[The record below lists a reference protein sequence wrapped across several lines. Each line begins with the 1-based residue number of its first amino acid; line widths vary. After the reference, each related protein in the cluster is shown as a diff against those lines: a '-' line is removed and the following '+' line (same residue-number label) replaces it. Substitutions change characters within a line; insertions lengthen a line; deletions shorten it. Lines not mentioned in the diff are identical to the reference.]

1 MRIIHAKAAL
11 FTFRRLKLIS
21 KKMFWN
27 DSVTHLI
34 FAHSHIFCTIL
45 STLWA
50 TGAWSSGPPL
60 LSMHQSTLMC
70 KLRHACL
77 LPCFW
82 SDWKNRPENVH
93 LIGLDDVSTYYYKLW
108 SKVNCRAVRVCLRI
122 TIFLLWCKR
131 FWEIIILLL
140 FWMYKFQL

>member
-1 MRIIHAKAAL
+1 MHTFNFCPQPYFLHYFIH
-11 FTFRRLKLIS
+11 F
-21 KKMFWN
+21 MGN
-27 DSVTHLI
+27 
-34 FAHSHIFCTIL
+34 C
-45 STLWA
+45 
-50 TGAWSSGPPL
+50 AWSSEPPL

-131 FWEIIILLL
+131 FWEIIILHT
-140 FWMYKFQL
+140 FFFGCINSNSRRQKTQMKSSGVR